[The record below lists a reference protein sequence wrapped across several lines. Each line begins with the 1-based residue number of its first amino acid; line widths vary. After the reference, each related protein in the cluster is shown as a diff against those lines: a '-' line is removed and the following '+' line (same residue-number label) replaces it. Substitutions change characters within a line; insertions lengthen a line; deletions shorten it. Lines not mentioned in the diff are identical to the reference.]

1 MRAQYRFHKREF
13 YKQYAGAVSTRDG
26 LSIEI
31 IDTETDVAV
40 IEIFRHDDR
49 KQFTIRVEEGTP
61 YELALKVLKETE
73 QDDFFQTF
81 VD

>member
-1 MRAQYRFHKREF
+1 LRPEYRFHKREF
-13 YKQYAGAVSTRDG
+13 YKQYAGDVSTRDG

-31 IDTETDVAV
+31 VDAETDETV

-49 KQFTIRVEEGTP
+49 KQFTIRIEEGTP
-61 YELALKVLKETE
+61 YYLALKVIKEAE
-73 QDDFFQTF
+73 QDEFFQTF